1 MKQGTKGS
9 LRGIFLLTTVVLF
22 CPCHLPF
29 TLATLA
35 GLLAGT
41 AAGAF
46 INEYSSQIILA
57 STLYFIGIV
66 TYALYSLTRSPV
78 IEVDGKK
85 DPSPLNR
92 LSLTVSTLRGIEMI
106 EVNKDFQTAR
116 ITYNPRKLTFE
127 ELRDYLNRTYP
138 TLEIKE
144 G

>member
-1 MKQGTKGS
+1 MKQETKGS
-9 LRGIFLLTTVVLF
+9 LRGIFLLTTGVLF

-66 TYALYSLTRSPV
+66 TYALYALTRSPV
-78 IEVDGKK
+78 IEVDSRK
-85 DPSPLNR
+85 DLSSLNR
-92 LSLTVSTLRGIEMI
+92 LSLTVGTLQGIEKI
-106 EVNKDFQTAR
+106 AVNKDLKTAS

-127 ELRDYLNRTYP
+127 ELRDYLNRVYP
-138 TLEIKE
+138 NLEIKE
-144 G
+144 R

>member
-9 LRGIFLLTTVVLF
+9 LRGMFLLTTGFLF

-29 TLATLA
+29 TLAALA

-46 INEYSSQIILA
+46 IKEYSSQIILA

-66 TYALYSLTRSPV
+66 TYALYALTRNPV
-78 IEVDGKK
+78 IKVDGTK
-85 DPSPLNR
+85 DPSSLNR
-92 LSLTVSTLRGIEMI
+92 LSLDISTLQGIEKI
-106 EVNKDFQTAR
+106 EVNKDLNIAS

-127 ELRDYLNRTYP
+127 ELRLHLNRTYP
-138 TLEIKE
+138 NLEIKE